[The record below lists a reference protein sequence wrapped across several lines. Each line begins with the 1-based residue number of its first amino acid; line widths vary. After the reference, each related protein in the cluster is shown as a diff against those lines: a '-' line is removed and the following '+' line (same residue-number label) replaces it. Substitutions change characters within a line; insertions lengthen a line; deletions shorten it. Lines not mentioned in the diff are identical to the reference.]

1 MSINSK
7 KLPSPAFDEFYKAYF
22 AKISDNLCTALTNKS
37 LLQYGLEICLKVGNG
52 VFSYG
57 LPKSIEFLN
66 RMLRLSVEKKYWMNE
81 SPYGGNLLQ
90 VQEVFY
96 CSNMVMA
103 INSESE
109 VMLAKEELKFDSSY
123 HDRAIM
129 IFILACSLSMILVAI
144 NIYMKKYIYK
154 AS

>member
-7 KLPSPAFDEFYKAYF
+7 KLPSPAFDEFYKSYF
-22 AKISDNLCTALTNKS
+22 AKISYNLCTTLTNKT
-37 LLQYGLEICLKVGNG
+37 LLQYGLDTCMKVGNG
-52 VFSYG
+52 IFSYG

-66 RMLRLSVEKKYWMNE
+66 RMLRLSVDNKYWMNL
-81 SPYGGNLLQ
+81 SPYGDSLLQ

-96 CSNMVMA
+96 CENMVMA
-103 INSESE
+103 INSETE
-109 VMLAKEELKFDSSY
+109 MMLAEEEIKFGSFS

-129 IFILACSLSMILVAI
+129 IFILACSLSVMLVAI